1 MEEPKPLTKSHILLV
16 FLVAILLLVLGVP
29 FIATAGIMVALVVI
43 DFLFQQYIKN
53 KKDRSDNQP
62 RG

>member
-29 FIATAGIMVALVVI
+29 FFATAGIMIVLVVI

-53 KKDRSDNQP
+53 KNK
-62 RG
+62 